1 MERPP
6 HPTPPRLVG
15 RADERRLLRGFVR
28 SLADTGGALL
38 LRGSPGA
45 GSTCLLDLGC
55 ALAHGEGLD
64 VVRVSAREATPGST
78 LQEAVRTAVGVST
91 VGSSVRA
98 PDILRDSNDLLS
110 ILRGAGHGGPVLLVV
125 DDWDRWSS
133 HDRVTAMFAART
145 LASERGGLLAAA
157 VRGADTAPP
166 SGMVVHELSPLTAT
180 ESRRVLADAG
190 VELER
195 GVEDQV
201 VAEAAGNP
209 LALLELAS
217 GLTPEERRGLA
228 PLPRLLSVS
237 PRLSAAFLP
246 SLRRLSADAE
256 HVLVLAAVAVPG
268 ALTAVL
274 GAGEVA
280 SSALDELERAD
291 VLHVRGDHSITFALP
306 LLRTLVLSRTP
317 PSELDRA
324 RRELAAALHADPD
337 SQAWQ
342 RAEYVEGPDPVVA
355 DLLTSVAHRAAS
367 RGDVERTA
375 AALGR
380 AAELSHGSERRG
392 ALLMETARLR
402 ATVLGDLEAAH
413 ESVAQALA
421 AMPRS
426 VPSLSGTATTAQLA
440 MAAGSPLPPIR
451 DLLIEAVSAA
461 EPADDGGP
469 ALHAVF
475 LLLFYVCLLTADPE
489 DWAALEHHEHRF
501 AQDRSPAVRLL
512 RHLLPDLAHVSDAA
526 LRDVDAQLRAVDELT
541 DPGKVIALAIAAH
554 HVDRLAECRAAL
566 GRIADG
572 ARRGHAVSVGA
583 EAMLRLSLDDIAT
596 GQLDRAGRSAEE
608 GLQIAREVGRSEHL
622 WAFQLPLATIA
633 AIRGDRSKVDDFV
646 TEMRDWASPRGAHLV
661 EHHCDHVRCLLALGQ
676 GDFETAYEAAASVSP
691 PGTLSPHSPVAV
703 ATSLELVEAACRTGR
718 REEALKHATA
728 MTDARLSRLSP
739 RQSLREA
746 TARAMT
752 SPGSDAAQWYEV
764 ALSVSQ
770 LERWP
775 LDRGRVEL
783 AYGEWLRRQLHSLD
797 SARHH
802 LASAYETF
810 RLLGAHT
817 WADRAAAE
825 LRAAGLP
832 LPPDGRLLGAQLV
845 GRDLEIAQLAAAGL
859 SNRQIGERLYLSPRT
874 IGSRLYRIYPRLGV
888 ASRAGL
894 QAALS
899 ADEAHGG

>member
-1 MERPP
+1 MQ
-6 HPTPPRLVG
+6 T
-15 RADERRLLRGFVR
+15 RAAPCCSEAALARGAR
-28 SLADTGGALL
+28 
-38 LRGSPGA
+38 
-45 GSTCLLDLGC
+45 LLDLGC

-110 ILRGAGHGGPVLLVV
+110 ILRGAGHGRPVLLVV

-133 HDRVTAMFAART
+133 HDRVTALFAART

-355 DLLTSVAHRAAS
+355 DLLSASPTERRHAATSSGQPPPWGAPPS
-367 RGDVERTA
+367 SRTA
-375 AALGR
+375 ANA
-380 AAELSHGSERRG
+380 
-392 ALLMETARLR
+392 
-402 ATVLGDLEAAH
+402 
-413 ESVAQALA
+413 
-421 AMPRS
+421 
-426 VPSLSGTATTAQLA
+426 
-440 MAAGSPLPPIR
+440 
-451 DLLIEAVSAA
+451 
-461 EPADDGGP
+461 
-469 ALHAVF
+469 
-475 LLLFYVCLLTADPE
+475 
-489 DWAALEHHEHRF
+489 
-501 AQDRSPAVRLL
+501 
-512 RHLLPDLAHVSDAA
+512 
-526 LRDVDAQLRAVDELT
+526 
-541 DPGKVIALAIAAH
+541 
-554 HVDRLAECRAAL
+554 
-566 GRIADG
+566 G
-572 ARRGHAVSVGA
+572 AR
-583 EAMLRLSLDDIAT
+583 
-596 GQLDRAGRSAEE
+596 
-608 GLQIAREVGRSEHL
+608 
-622 WAFQLPLATIA
+622 
-633 AIRGDRSKVDDFV
+633 
-646 TEMRDWASPRGAHLV
+646 
-661 EHHCDHVRCLLALGQ
+661 C
-676 GDFETAYEAAASVSP
+676 
-691 PGTLSPHSPVAV
+691 
-703 ATSLELVEAACRTGR
+703 
-718 REEALKHATA
+718 
-728 MTDARLSRLSP
+728 
-739 RQSLREA
+739 
-746 TARAMT
+746 
-752 SPGSDAAQWYEV
+752 
-764 ALSVSQ
+764 
-770 LERWP
+770 
-775 LDRGRVEL
+775 
-783 AYGEWLRRQLHSLD
+783 
-797 SARHH
+797 
-802 LASAYETF
+802 
-810 RLLGAHT
+810 
-817 WADRAAAE
+817 
-825 LRAAGLP
+825 
-832 LPPDGRLLGAQLV
+832 
-845 GRDLEIAQLAAAGL
+845 
-859 SNRQIGERLYLSPRT
+859 
-874 IGSRLYRIYPRLGV
+874 
-888 ASRAGL
+888 
-894 QAALS
+894 
-899 ADEAHGG
+899 